1 MKKFL
6 AIVLALAVV
15 FSFGAFAIAADE
27 VTGTLSDG
35 TAVTKPVSEVAFSV
49 EDGLKA
55 LEELDKEKADELKAF
70 FAKFDENEDIEV
82 IAEGIVNFDGAFAEC
97 TEDEI
102 IVPIAVAGVKAGD
115 KVGVSLSNGTSKTV
129 KCEEDDIVPVSFPKD
144 AEFIGYVISAAKEET
159 MPDGTTWTTFT
170 DGNGEDTTSEA
181 SPAVKG

>member
-27 VTGTLSDG
+27 VTGTLADG

-55 LEELDKEKADELKAF
+55 LEEDTEKTDALKAF
-70 FAKFDENEDIEV
+70 FTQFDENEDVEV
-82 IAEGIVNFDGAFAEC
+82 IAEGIINLGGAFAEC

-102 IVPIAVAGVKAGD
+102 IVPITAAGIKTGD
-115 KVGVSLSNGTSKTV
+115 KVGVSLSNGTSAV
-129 KCEEDDIVPVSFPKD
+129 AECEEDGFVPVAVPKD
-144 AEFIGYVISAAKEET
+144 AENLGYVVSAAKEET